1 MKEPRDATQPWQRNF
16 ARALRDPGLVLPRGV
31 TSHNSEAPQERFA
44 VYRNNVMVGLVSA
57 LQARFPATRKIAG
70 EDFFKGAAKFFAAT
84 QPPRSPLMMY
94 YGDAF
99 PAFLADFAPTREVPY
114 LADVA
119 RLEAARTRAY
129 HAAEAKPL
137 PPAALS
143 GGFPEALAGMQFI
156 LHPSVEIVASDY
168 PIVTIWAMNS
178 GEIDLAP
185 ITDWR
190 GEDALVSR
198 PGFDVEVR
206 RLPPGGKTFL
216 QNLAARNPLGEAAAA
231 ALAGNPSFDIAANLA
246 ALFAGLAI
254 EMSTEPFEVNLP

>member
-1 MKEPRDATQPWQRNF
+1 M
-16 ARALRDPGLVLPRGV
+16 
-31 TSHNSEAPQERFA
+31 
-44 VYRNNVMVGLVSA
+44 
-57 LQARFPATRKIAG
+57 
-70 EDFFKGAAKFFAAT
+70 
-84 QPPRSPLMMY
+84 
-94 YGDAF
+94 
-99 PAFLADFAPTREVPY
+99 
-114 LADVA
+114 A

-129 HAAEAKPL
+129 HAADAKPL
-137 PPAALS
+137 TPAALS
-143 GGFPEALAGMQFI
+143 GVALDTLAGSCFT
-156 LHPSVEIVASDY
+156 LHASVEIVASDY

-216 QNLAARNPLGEAAAA
+216 LCLAAGKALGAAAAA
-231 ALAGNPSFDIAANLA
+231 ALAANASFDLAANLA

-254 EMSTEPFEVNLP
+254 EVAHQSNEAPLP

>member
-1 MKEPRDATQPWQRNF
+1 MAMQKCQSDF
-16 ARALRDPGLVLPRGV
+16 AHAVRSPDWAVPHGV
-31 TSHNSEAPQERFA
+31 TSHNSDTPRERFA
-44 VYRNNVMVGLVSA
+44 IYRNNVMVGLVSA
-57 LQARFPATRKIAG
+57 LEARFPATRKIVG
-70 EDFFKGAAKFFAAT
+70 EDFFKGAAKLFAAT
-84 QPPRSPLMMY
+84 QPPRSPLMLF

-99 PAFLADFAPTREVPY
+99 PGFLADFEPAREVPY

-129 HAAEAKPL
+129 HAADAKPL
-137 PPAALS
+137 TPAALS
-143 GGFPEALAGMQFI
+143 GDGLPDALAGMRFL
-156 LHPSVEIVASDY
+156 LHPSVEIVASEY

-185 ITDWR
+185 VTDWR

-206 RLPPGGKTFL
+206 RLPPGAKTFL
-216 QNLAARNPLGEAAAA
+216 QNLAAGNPLGGAAAA
-231 ALAGNPSFDIAANLA
+231 ALAANPSFDLAANLA

-254 EMSTEPFEVNLP
+254 EMTNQPNEASLP

>member
-1 MKEPRDATQPWQRNF
+1 MQTCQSDF
-16 ARALRDPGLVLPRGV
+16 ARALRDPDLAVPYGVISYNSDAPR
-31 TSHNSEAPQERFA
+31 ERFA
-44 VYRNNVMVGLVSA
+44 VYRNNVVVGLVSV
-57 LQARFPATRKIAG
+57 LETRFPATRKIAG
-70 EDFFKGAAKFFAAT
+70 GDFFNGAAKLFAAT
-84 QPPRSPLMMY
+84 QPPSSPLMLF

-99 PAFLADFAPTREVPY
+99 PTFLADFEPAREVPY

-129 HAAEAKPL
+129 HAADAKPL
-137 PPAALS
+137 TPAALS
-143 GGFPEALAGMQFI
+143 SGLPNALGGMRFK

-185 ITDWR
+185 IADWR

-198 PGFDVEVR
+198 PGLDVEVR
-206 RLPPGGKTFL
+206 RLPPGAKTFL

-231 ALAGNPSFDIAANLA
+231 ALAANASFDLAANLA

-254 EMSTEPFEVNLP
+254 EMTNQPDEDPLP

>member
-1 MKEPRDATQPWQRNF
+1 MAMQKCHSDF
-16 ARALRDPGLVLPRGV
+16 AQALRDPDLVVPRGV
-31 TSHNSEAPQERFA
+31 TSHNSDAPRERFA

-57 LQARFPATRKIAG
+57 LEARFPATRKIVG
-70 EDFFKGAAKFFAAT
+70 EDFFKGAAKLFAAT
-84 QPPRSPLMMY
+84 QPPRSPLMLF

-99 PAFLADFAPTREVPY
+99 PAFLAYFEPAREVPS

-119 RLEAARTRAY
+119 RLEAAPPPPY
-129 HAAEAKPL
+129 HAADTNPL

-143 GGFPEALAGMQFI
+143 GGLPDAPAGMRFI

-178 GEIDLAP
+178 GDIDLAP

-190 GEDALVSR
+190 GEDAPGAR
-198 PGFDVEVR
+198 PAFDVEVR
-206 RLPPGGKTFL
+206 RLPPGAKTFL
-216 QNLAARNPLGEAAAA
+216 QTLAAGNPLEEAAAA
-231 ALAGNPSFDIAANLA
+231 ALAGNASFDLVANLA

-254 EMSTEPFEVNLP
+254 EMTYQPNEAPLP